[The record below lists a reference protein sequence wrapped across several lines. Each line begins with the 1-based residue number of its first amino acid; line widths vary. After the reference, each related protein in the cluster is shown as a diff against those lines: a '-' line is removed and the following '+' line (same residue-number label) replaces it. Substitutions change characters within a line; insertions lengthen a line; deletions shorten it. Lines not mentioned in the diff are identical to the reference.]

1 MGELI
6 DELLKFSRLGRK
18 SVKIEDIALEDIF
31 KEAIATLADPI
42 KASKARVILPEQM
55 PLVQGDLTLIT
66 HVFINIMENA
76 VRYRKP
82 DVPLVI
88 GVAIEDKHP
97 HVVISISDNG
107 IGIAPEYHDKIFK
120 IFQRLHSQEDYPG
133 TGIGLAAVKKAMQ
146 MMGGRVRVESEPDK
160 GSTFKVKLLKTQI

>member
-1 MGELI
+1 
-6 DELLKFSRLGRK
+6 
-18 SVKIEDIALEDIF
+18 
-31 KEAIATLADPI
+31 
-42 KASKARVILPEQM
+42 M
-55 PLVQGDLTLIT
+55 PLI
-66 HVFINIMENA
+66 
-76 VRYRKP
+76 
-82 DVPLVI
+82 I

-160 GSTFKVKLLKTQI
+160 GSTFKVKLLKAQI